1 MMEPGTTRLGR
12 VQDIGVDRI
21 KLDKV
26 IVTNRS
32 AAGLIA
38 DIICMARAKGLKITA
53 KGVET
58 AEQKEYSARC
68 GFARTW
74 TPTQAGSGCGPPAP
88 TSSRCSAA
96 ARG

>member
-1 MMEPGTTRLGR
+1 M
-12 VQDIGVDRI
+12 QDIGVDRI

-68 GFARTW
+68 GFANSTFLY
-74 TPTQAGSGCGPPAP
+74 
-88 TSSRCSAA
+88 
-96 ARG
+96 